1 MEKLEVR
8 WIIEKDVLSY
18 TDSLVRYLE
27 EKNIYYKEITYQE
40 IVTHKYSDKYGS
52 YLNDAEVATIFV
64 GSLRLAK
71 EMDRYPVE
79 PGAICNLKRYDCLYY
94 YPSWSDY
101 LLNKDWTITLPS
113 ILKRHCKDGDTTK
126 KFFFRPNGGDK
137 VFDGG
142 LYTKSEIVKLSC
154 GVK

>member
-27 EKNIYYKEITYQE
+27 EKNIYYRETTYQE

-52 YLNDAEVATIFV
+52 YLNDAEVVTIFV

-71 EMDRYPVE
+71 EMDISSRT
-79 PGAICNLKRYDCLYY
+79 R
-94 YPSWSDY
+94 SY
-101 LLNKDWTITLPS
+101 L
-113 ILKRHCKDGDTTK
+113 
-126 KFFFRPNGGDK
+126 
-137 VFDGG
+137 
-142 LYTKSEIVKLSC
+142 
-154 GVK
+154 